1 MSHVA
6 GRFAALAARYGIA
19 VHFDAAL
26 RQRRRRR
33 HELRSLVQQNAI
45 HVKTIVALVLPF
57 KDRHFMFDVRQIGGD
72 CHVDRMARSVVLLS
86 GRFHAAWIAVFHAD
100 AVMRAVD
107 GHARLDLHAVDDGA
121 EIRVAVP
128 PMVDEAHADAGAGA
142 TERYLRVGE
151 RPGLMVGGGAVDA
164 PHEPKVRIGD
174 WNESR
179 CLGGGV
185 HGPSLERIDGVSR
198 SAERGVSF
206 ANNL

>member
-1 MSHVA
+1 MRLRAEIACGDGGVRIPSVAVRAQIHLRIGLSHVA
-6 GRFAALAARYGIA
+6 AASQRSPHVRIA

-151 RPGLMVGGGAVDA
+151 RPGLMVGGVRRCA
-164 PHEPKVRIGD
+164 P
-174 WNESR
+174 
-179 CLGGGV
+179 
-185 HGPSLERIDGVSR
+185 
-198 SAERGVSF
+198 
-206 ANNL
+206 

>member
-1 MSHVA
+1 MRLRAEIACGDGGVRIPSVAVRAQIHLRIGLSHVA

-57 KDRHFMFDVRQIGGD
+57 EDRHFMFDVRQIGGD

-107 GHARLDLHAVDDGA
+107 GHARLTPNG
-121 EIRVAVP
+121 
-128 PMVDEAHADAGAGA
+128 
-142 TERYLRVGE
+142 
-151 RPGLMVGGGAVDA
+151 
-164 PHEPKVRIGD
+164 
-174 WNESR
+174 
-179 CLGGGV
+179 
-185 HGPSLERIDGVSR
+185 
-198 SAERGVSF
+198 
-206 ANNL
+206 